1 MISGV
6 STHTYNIGHMRIK
19 HYKNNPIFAQTSS
32 TTGIT
37 STENNAISD
46 LSTNAVNVVLFC
58 STGLLST
65 LANSMDTAKAN
76 VYPFYLLVYFYHFIY
91 PPVMFGTLSLIY
103 YLRHPPLR
111 NYIYRELRNYYD
123 SIIFQWTC
131 PNFDIGDHYVLILLF
146 SFGVSVAN

>member
-1 MISGV
+1 MK
-6 STHTYNIGHMRIK
+6 IK

-123 SIIFQWTC
+123 SIICQ
-131 PNFDIGDHYVLILLF
+131 
-146 SFGVSVAN
+146 